1 MISHELRTPLTSIKG
16 FTTTL
21 LADDVTWEPDE
32 QRDFIQTIQQET
44 NRLQELIDHLLDLS
58 RLEAGMLPIALKPHS
73 FQEIIADV
81 LPQFQIMTQKHALS
95 LQLPANLPPVFV
107 DAKRIAQVLVNLV
120 HNAALYTPPGTEII
134 LTASVR
140 EGFMQVSVIDQ
151 GPGIPPAERK
161 HVFQA
166 FRRGVHEEN
175 GAGKGAGLGL
185 AICKGLV
192 EAHGGRIW
200 IKKQTTLEQP
210 FLLLFH
216 WFPLLNRSSLQE
228 RHNWSMGNIL
238 IVEDDPNIRKLV
250 RVNLVKRGYTV
261 SEAEDSHQA
270 MALFQAETVD
280 LVLLDLVI
288 PGLSGVDV
296 CAWMRAR
303 SDVPIIVLS
312 ARLEEDLKVAALD
325 AGADD
330 YVTKPFGQE
339 ELLARVR
346 AFLRRSYVSAK
357 INDKKIQIGELS
369 IDLEAR
375 RVFVDEND
383 LHLTRTEYAI
393 LAELAQRLD
402 AIVTHDELIVQVWGP
417 EYRGSNHYL
426 HNYLGRLRKKM
437 GDYGEL
443 LETVPGMG
451 YNLHSKKID

>member
-1 MISHELRTPLTSIKG
+1 
-16 FTTTL
+16 
-21 LADDVTWEPDE
+21 
-32 QRDFIQTIQQET
+32 
-44 NRLQELIDHLLDLS
+44 
-58 RLEAGMLPIALKPHS
+58 
-73 FQEIIADV
+73 
-81 LPQFQIMTQKHALS
+81 
-95 LQLPANLPPVFV
+95 
-107 DAKRIAQVLVNLV
+107 
-120 HNAALYTPPGTEII
+120 
-134 LTASVR
+134 
-140 EGFMQVSVIDQ
+140 
-151 GPGIPPAERK
+151 
-161 HVFQA
+161 
-166 FRRGVHEEN
+166 
-175 GAGKGAGLGL
+175 
-185 AICKGLV
+185 
-192 EAHGGRIW
+192 
-200 IKKQTTLEQP
+200 
-210 FLLLFH
+210 
-216 WFPLLNRSSLQE
+216 
-228 RHNWSMGNIL
+228 MGNIL

-280 LVLLDLVI
+280 LVLLDLVL

-296 CAWMRAR
+296 CAWIRAR

-357 INDKKIQIGELS
+357 TNDTKIQIGELS

-375 RVFVDEND
+375 RVFVGESD

-393 LAELAQRLD
+393 LAELAHRLD

-426 HNYLGRLRKKM
+426 HNYLGRLRKKL